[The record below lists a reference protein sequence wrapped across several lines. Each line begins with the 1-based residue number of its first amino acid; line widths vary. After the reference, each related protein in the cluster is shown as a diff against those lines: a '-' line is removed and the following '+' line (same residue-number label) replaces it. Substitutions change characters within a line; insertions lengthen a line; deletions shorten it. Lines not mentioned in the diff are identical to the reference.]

1 MKIITVSGA
10 FSGCG
15 KTTFAR
21 SLLSCLKGYAA
32 IKVTTTDLF
41 CKVTDSPEE
50 INVPGKDTAL
60 YKEAGAARVVWIQ
73 SPREELEDSLAYA
86 LDMVG
91 DVPGVVVEGNS
102 PLKHINP
109 DRAFFVMG
117 GKMEEIKP
125 GAFAA
130 LEKADVVVVNAEG
143 GPTPGLAAAIREK
156 NPHAEIVSMSALLKS
171 EEKIARLI

>member
-32 IKVTTTDLF
+32 IKVTTTDFF

-50 INVPGKDTAL
+50 INVAGKDTAL
-60 YKEAGAARVVWIQ
+60 FREAGAARVVWVQ
-73 SPREELEDSLAYA
+73 SPHEELEETLSYA
-86 LDMVG
+86 LNMVG

-102 PLKHINP
+102 PLKHLNP

-117 GKMEEIKP
+117 GKMDEVKP

-130 LEKADVVVVNAEG
+130 LEKADVVVINAEG
-143 GPTPGLAAAIREK
+143 GPTPELAAAIREK
-156 NPHAEIVSMSALLKS
+156 NPRAEIVSMEVLLKS
-171 EEKIARLI
+171 EEEIARLI